1 MPPAVAAFLNHGGF
15 KKYVHHL
22 SWMLTA
28 RIFTM
33 GVSFLAMII
42 IARALG
48 PSNFGELDYV
58 LAIISILSI
67 IANFGTMELLYRGLI
82 QYPERSGA
90 FLGTALGLRF
100 VMGILAQIMVVLF
113 AYVSPIDTISRTL
126 LLILSLTLPLGTL
139 ALLGQIFMAEARS
152 KIPSIITMVG
162 WTVAALAKILVI
174 ALGKG
179 VIWIALTYILE
190 HTLYGVLYVVCY
202 RALARTRALTLSF
215 DRHLVPQFLKTGSA
229 ILLASVFTIIYARI
243 DQVFI
248 RHFLDATSV
257 GFYSAGVRLVEVANI
272 VPTLL
277 VIGLYPAV
285 LGIRIASEDEY
296 KRRTR
301 AQFVLLA
308 VSGSLITIAC
318 LLLAHPLIALIFGN
332 AFLAG
337 VPAFRIY
344 ALSIPFIFIGAQII
358 NILYTEDLR
367 KSLIATT
374 GIPAGINILLNIFW
388 IPAYGIIG
396 ASWAT
401 LISFASVIVV
411 AFWGSRSR
419 ATLMDALYVRYGT
432 APERAP
438 EG

>member
-1 MPPAVAAFLNHGGF
+1 MPPAVAAFFNHTGF
-15 KKYVHHL
+15 KKYIHHL
-22 SWMLTA
+22 SWMLAA
-28 RIFTM
+28 RLFTM
-33 GVSFLAMII
+33 GVSFFAMVI

-67 IANFGTMELLYRGLI
+67 IANFGTTELLYRGLI
-82 QYPERSGA
+82 KHPERRGA
-90 FLGTALGLRF
+90 FLGTALGLRLI
-100 VMGILAQIMVVLF
+100 MGVLAEILLILF
-113 AYVSPIDTISRTL
+113 AYLSPIDTISRTL
-126 LLILSLTLPLGTL
+126 LVILSITLPLGTL
-139 ALLGQIFMAEARS
+139 GLFGQIFMAEARS
-152 KIPSIITMVG
+152 KIPSIITMIG
-162 WTVAALAKILVI
+162 WTVAAGAKILVI

-190 HTLYGVLYVVCY
+190 QTVYGVLYFVCS
-202 RALARTRALTLSF
+202 RDFVRTHALTLSF

-229 ILLASVFTIIYARI
+229 ILLASVFTIIYVRI
-243 DQVFI
+243 DQIFI
-248 RHFLDATSV
+248 RHFLDAASV

-272 VPTLL
+272 VPTIL
-277 VIGLYPAV
+277 VIGLYPAI
-285 LGIRIASEDEY
+285 LGVRNDSEDEY

-301 AQFVLLA
+301 FQFALLA
-308 VSGSLITIAC
+308 VSGFLITILC
-318 LLLAHPLIALIFGN
+318 LALAHPLIALIFGN
-332 AFLAG
+332 AFIAG

-367 KSLIATT
+367 RSLIATT
-374 GIPAGINILLNIFW
+374 GIPACINIILNIFW

-411 AFWGSRSR
+411 AFWGSHSR
-419 ATLMDALYVRYGT
+419 RALMDTLYTRYDPAT
-432 APERAP
+432 SRPA
-438 EG
+438 